1 MTSPFAY
8 AFELLSHK
16 YLQTCHFVKQRILQ
30 KLYSATIRTEKH
42 KCQKSAQNLL
52 WKFLPIHTHPHTH
65 AHKQL
70 QGALDSHLQFSS
82 SLILSE
88 DWIDPIYVI

>member
-30 KLYSATIRTEKH
+30 KLYSATIRTEKR

-52 WKFLPIHTHPHTH
+52 
-65 AHKQL
+65 
-70 QGALDSHLQFSS
+70 
-82 SLILSE
+82 
-88 DWIDPIYVI
+88 